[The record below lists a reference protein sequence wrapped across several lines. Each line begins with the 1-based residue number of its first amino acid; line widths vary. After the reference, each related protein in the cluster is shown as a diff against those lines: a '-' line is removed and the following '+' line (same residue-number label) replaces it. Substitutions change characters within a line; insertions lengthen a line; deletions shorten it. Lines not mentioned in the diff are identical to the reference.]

1 MEQIP
6 TPKDAWV
13 KLQEALGPKKRDSLR
28 LEIQAVQLIVDPPK
42 RSKQGSFWQDPERG
56 AQARAAMSASWAAR
70 RSESFQLTWRTSGE
84 AKLLSSYEEVA
95 KLVCRAPHTVR
106 IYISKGKGV
115 AYFAHNDDVI
125 TVQRL

>member
-6 TPKDAWV
+6 TPKDALAQLV
-13 KLQEALGPKKRDSLR
+13 EALGPKKKESLKSA
-28 LEIQAVQLIVDPPK
+28 IQAIQLIVDPPK
-42 RSKQGSFWQDPERG
+42 RAGPGSFWQDPERG

-70 RSESFQLTWRTSGE
+70 RSESLQVTWRASGKVE
-84 AKLLSSYEEVA
+84 LFSSYEEVA
-95 KLVCRAPHTVR
+95 KLVGRAPHTVR

-115 AYFAHNDDVI
+115 AYFAHNDDAI